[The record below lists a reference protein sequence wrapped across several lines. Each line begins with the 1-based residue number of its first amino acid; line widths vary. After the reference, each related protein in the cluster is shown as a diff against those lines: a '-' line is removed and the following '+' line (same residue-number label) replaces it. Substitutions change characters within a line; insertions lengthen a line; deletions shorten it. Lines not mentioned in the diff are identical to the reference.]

1 MSARPIAII
10 NARLVDPESGY
21 DGPGALL
28 TTAGKIARVSHKP
41 KLTGLPTGVRVIDAG
56 GDLLCPGLIDLRVK
70 TGEPGSEPKETLKS
84 AARAAAA
91 GGVTSIIVQPD
102 TDPVIDD
109 PAVVDFILRRARDIG
124 LVHVY
129 PAGAATKG
137 CLGQGMAEIG
147 LMREAG
153 CVYVTDADRP
163 IVDSRVMRRLL
174 AYAGA
179 LGVLVAHR
187 PADPWLTEGASATEG
202 EFAGRMGLAAEPVA
216 AETIMLERDIA
227 LVELTGAR
235 LMVDQ
240 ISAAAP
246 LESLARAKVKG
257 LPVIA
262 TCSIN
267 HLSFNELDI
276 GDYRTFCKLIPP
288 LRCEDDRLALIDAM
302 ASGLVDIVVSAHT
315 PAPPEDKRL
324 PFDEAAAG
332 AIGLETLL
340 PALLTLHH
348 EGRVPLLRLIEAATL
363 APAKAIGLAAGRL
376 KVGAPADLLLCDI
389 DAPRL
394 IDAED
399 LISKSKNSAFDGRR
413 LQGRVLMTLVDGRVV
428 YEADTSP
435 KISGRGP
442 PKAGGVSSHASSG

>member
-1 MSARPIAII
+1 MTSRPVAFIG
-10 NARLVDPESGY
+10 ARLIDPESGW
-21 DGPGALL
+21 DGPGALV
-28 TTAGKIARVSHKP
+28 ARD
-41 KLTGLPTGVRVIDAG
+41 GLVADVIHGGRPGGLSEDFRVIDADG
-56 GDLLCPGLIDLRVK
+56 AMLCPGLIDLRVR
-70 TGEPGSEPKETLKS
+70 TGEPGAEPKETLES

-91 GGVTSIIVQPD
+91 GGVTSIVVQPD

-109 PAVVDFILRRARDIG
+109 PAVADFILRRARDIG

-137 CLGQGMAEIG
+137 LNGQGMAEIG
-147 LMREAG
+147 LMAEAG

-187 PADPWLTEGASATEG
+187 PADPWLTQGACATES

-246 LESLARAKVKG
+246 LASLARARARG
-257 LPVIA
+257 LPIIA
-262 TCSIN
+262 TASIN

-276 GDYRTFCKLIPP
+276 GDYRTFCKLVPP
-288 LRCEDDRLALIDAM
+288 LRAEDDRLALIEAL
-302 ASGLVDIVVSAHT
+302 ASGLVDIVVSAHS

-324 PFDEAAAG
+324 PYDEAAPG
-332 AIGLETLL
+332 AVGLETLL

-348 EGRVPLLRLIEAATL
+348 EGRVPLARLIHAVTL
-363 APAKAIGLAAGRL
+363 APARAIGLSAGRL
-376 KVGAPADLLLCDI
+376 TPGAPADLVLCDI
-389 DAPRL
+389 YAPRL
-394 IDAED
+394 IDAAR
-399 LISKSKNSAFDGRR
+399 LISKSRNSPFDGRR
-413 LQGRVLMTLVDGRVV
+413 LQGMVRMTLVDGKVV
-428 YEADTSP
+428 HQS
-435 KISGRGP
+435 R
-442 PKAGGVSSHASSG
+442 

>member
-1 MSARPIAII
+1 MSQQPILISG
-10 NARLVDPESGY
+10 ARLVDPESGY

-28 TTAGKIARVSHKP
+28 VTDGRIGEARIGATPIDVSDD
-41 KLTGLPTGVRVIDAG
+41 VRRIDAG
-56 GDLLCPGLIDLRVK
+56 GAMLCPGLIDLRVK

-84 AARAAAA
+84 AALAAAA
-91 GGVTSIIVQPD
+91 GGVTSIVVQPD

-129 PAGAATKG
+129 PAGAATEG
-137 CLGQGMAEIG
+137 LEGQGMAEIG

-153 CVYVTDADRP
+153 CVYVTNADRP
-163 IVDSRVMRRLL
+163 IVDSRLMRRLL
-174 AYAGA
+174 AYAGCQD
-179 LGVLVAHR
+179 VLVAHR
-187 PADPWLTEGASATEG
+187 PADPWLTAGTAASEG
-202 EFAGRMGLAAEPVA
+202 EFAGRLGLPAEPVA
-216 AETIMLERDIA
+216 AETIMLERDLA
-227 LVELTGAR
+227 LVALTGAR

-246 LESLARAKVKG
+246 LASLARARAHG

-262 TCSIN
+262 TVSIN

-276 GDYRTFCKLIPP
+276 GDYRTFCKLTPP
-288 LRCEDDRLALIDAM
+288 LRAEEDRLALIGAL
-302 ASGLVDIVVSAHT
+302 ARGEIDIVVSAHA

-324 PFDEAAAG
+324 PFDEAAPG
-332 AIGLETLL
+332 SIGLQTLL

-348 EGRVPLLRLIEAATL
+348 EGRIPLIRLIETVTL

-376 KVGAPADLLLCDI
+376 AVGAPADLVLCDI
-389 DAPRL
+389 DAPL
-394 IDAED
+394 LVDAAQ

-413 LQGRVLMTLVDGRVV
+413 LQGEVRMTLVDGRIVFDAG
-428 YEADTSP
+428 EAS
-435 KISGRGP
+435 
-442 PKAGGVSSHASSG
+442 